1 MRISSTWL
9 GVVALVFGIMILAF
23 PALLNWLVGIFLIVI
38 GVLVILRKF

>member
-9 GVVALVFGIMILAF
+9 GVVALVFGILILAF
-23 PALLNWLVGIFLIVI
+23 PSLLNWLAGICFIVI